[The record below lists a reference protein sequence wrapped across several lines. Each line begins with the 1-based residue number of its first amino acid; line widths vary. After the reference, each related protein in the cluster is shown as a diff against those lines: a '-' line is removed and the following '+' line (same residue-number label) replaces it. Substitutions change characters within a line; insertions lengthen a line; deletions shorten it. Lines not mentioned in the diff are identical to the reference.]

1 MNIILFGAPGAGKG
15 TQANFLIKEFDLIQI
30 STGDML
36 RESVKQ
42 KTKLGKQVETIMA
55 NGDLVPD
62 DIIFALISDR
72 LDNKDIKKGF
82 IFDGFPRN
90 LKQAQKLDDII
101 HEWKPDLIVVG
112 DPYNMDGSR
121 SKIQDMSDRF
131 SDALYKRYQIQLEKT
146 DERLSSREA
155 NERLQNLDIGT
166 KSSSNK
172 HSISAQVI
180 LEDWFRSKE

>member
-1 MNIILFGAPGAGKG
+1 MQIVA
-15 TQANFLIKEFDLIQI
+15 FDYGEKKIGVAVGQ
-30 STGDML
+30 T
-36 RESVKQ
+36 
-42 KTKLGKQVETIMA
+42 ET
-55 NGDLVPD
+55 NTSSPLQ
-62 DIIFALISDR
+62 IIFNNNDQVNWNEICVL
-72 LDNKDIKKGF
+72 LD
-82 IFDGFPRN
+82 
-90 LKQAQKLDDII
+90 
-101 HEWKPDLIVVG
+101 EWKPDLIVVG

>member
-1 MNIILFGAPGAGKG
+1 MSLSEPRIVMAFDFG
-15 TQANFLIKEFDLIQI
+15 IKHIGIAIGQEITKTA
-30 STGDML
+30 STFYSIKALEG
-36 RESVKQ
+36 Q
-42 KTKLGKQVETIMA
+42 
-55 NGDLVPD
+55 PD
-62 DIIFALISDR
+62 W
-72 LDNKDIKKGF
+72 NE
-82 IFDGFPRN
+82 
-90 LKQAQKLDDII
+90 LDDII

-180 LEDWFRSKE
+180 LEDWFRSKV

>member
-1 MNIILFGAPGAGKG
+1 MSLSEPRIVMAFDFG
-15 TQANFLIKEFDLIQI
+15 IKHIGIAIGQEITKTA
-30 STGDML
+30 STFYSIKALEG
-36 RESVKQ
+36 Q
-42 KTKLGKQVETIMA
+42 
-55 NGDLVPD
+55 PD
-62 DIIFALISDR
+62 W
-72 LDNKDIKKGF
+72 NE
-82 IFDGFPRN
+82 
-90 LKQAQKLDDII
+90 LDDIV

>member
-1 MNIILFGAPGAGKG
+1 VSLSEPRIVMAFDFG
-15 TQANFLIKEFDLIQI
+15 IKHIGIAIGQEITKTA
-30 STGDML
+30 STFYSIKALEG
-36 RESVKQ
+36 Q
-42 KTKLGKQVETIMA
+42 
-55 NGDLVPD
+55 PD
-62 DIIFALISDR
+62 W
-72 LDNKDIKKGF
+72 NE
-82 IFDGFPRN
+82 
-90 LKQAQKLDDII
+90 LDDII

>member
-1 MNIILFGAPGAGKG
+1 MSLNEPRIVMAFDFG
-15 TQANFLIKEFDLIQI
+15 IKHIGIAIGQEITKTA
-30 STGDML
+30 STFYSIKALEG
-36 RESVKQ
+36 Q
-42 KTKLGKQVETIMA
+42 
-55 NGDLVPD
+55 PD
-62 DIIFALISDR
+62 W
-72 LDNKDIKKGF
+72 NE
-82 IFDGFPRN
+82 
-90 LKQAQKLDDII
+90 LDDII

>member
-1 MNIILFGAPGAGKG
+1 MAFDFG
-15 TQANFLIKEFDLIQI
+15 IKHIGIAIGQEITKTA
-30 STGDML
+30 STFYSIKALEG
-36 RESVKQ
+36 Q
-42 KTKLGKQVETIMA
+42 
-55 NGDLVPD
+55 PD
-62 DIIFALISDR
+62 W
-72 LDNKDIKKGF
+72 NE
-82 IFDGFPRN
+82 
-90 LKQAQKLDDII
+90 LDDII
-101 HEWKPDLIVVG
+101 DEWKPDLIVVG

-155 NERLQNLDIGT
+155 NERLQNLEIGT

>member
-1 MNIILFGAPGAGKG
+1 MAFDFG
-15 TQANFLIKEFDLIQI
+15 IKHIGIAIGQEITKTA
-30 STGDML
+30 STFYSIKALEG
-36 RESVKQ
+36 Q
-42 KTKLGKQVETIMA
+42 
-55 NGDLVPD
+55 PD
-62 DIIFALISDR
+62 WDE
-72 LDNKDIKKGF
+72 
-82 IFDGFPRN
+82 
-90 LKQAQKLDDII
+90 LDDII

>member
-1 MNIILFGAPGAGKG
+1 MSLSEPRIVMAFDFG
-15 TQANFLIKEFDLIQI
+15 IKHIGIAIGQEITKTA
-30 STGDML
+30 STFYSIKALEG
-36 RESVKQ
+36 Q
-42 KTKLGKQVETIMA
+42 
-55 NGDLVPD
+55 PD
-62 DIIFALISDR
+62 W
-72 LDNKDIKKGF
+72 NE
-82 IFDGFPRN
+82 
-90 LKQAQKLDDII
+90 LDDID

-121 SKIQDMSDRF
+121 SKLQDMSDRF

>member
-1 MNIILFGAPGAGKG
+1 MSLSEPRIVMAFDFG
-15 TQANFLIKEFDLIQI
+15 IKHIGIAIGQEITKTA
-30 STGDML
+30 STFYSIKALEG
-36 RESVKQ
+36 Q
-42 KTKLGKQVETIMA
+42 
-55 NGDLVPD
+55 PD
-62 DIIFALISDR
+62 W
-72 LDNKDIKKGF
+72 NE
-82 IFDGFPRN
+82 
-90 LKQAQKLDDII
+90 LDDII

-131 SDALYKRYQIQLEKT
+131 SDALYKRYKIQLEKT